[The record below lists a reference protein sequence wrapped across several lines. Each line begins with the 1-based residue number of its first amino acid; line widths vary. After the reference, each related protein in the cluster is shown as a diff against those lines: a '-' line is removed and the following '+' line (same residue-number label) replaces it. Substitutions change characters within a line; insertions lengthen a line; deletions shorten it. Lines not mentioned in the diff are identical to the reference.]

1 MKLVRVLSLLT
12 LIVVLVLPLPATAA
26 TSQDVTVVATPNWSA
41 GLQSFT
47 MIMVNE
53 NQLDFSWTFGADYD
67 TIMIR
72 TGPELYETI
81 LQKSYARTMDFTG
94 RVMRNFVYVDP
105 EDIQSDE
112 SLHELVTLTVNF
124 ASSLPRKTK
133 SPEDE
138 S

>member
-1 MKLVRVLSLLT
+1 MVYSGQLADRLRKILSAFKSVTEKKMFGGLAFLLYGNMCCG
-12 LIVVLVLPLPATAA
+12 VV
-26 TSQDVTVVATPNWSA
+26 
-41 GLQSFT
+41 G
-47 MIMVNE
+47 
-53 NQLDFSWTFGADYD
+53 D